1 MKYSFPAIFEEDK
14 ESKGA
19 INVVFPDIMG
29 AYTFGM
35 GYEEAMTMAKD
46 LLGALMEMDEMKYIK
61 PTPLENVTTK
71 FGKVLMVEVE
81 K

>member
-1 MKYSFPAIFEEDK
+1 MKYAFPAIFEEDTQT
-14 ESKGA
+14 KGA

-35 GYEEAMTMAKD
+35 GYEEAMVMAKD
-46 LLGALMEMDEMKYIK
+46 LLGALMELDEYKHIK
-61 PTPLENVTTK
+61 PTPIEQVTTK
-71 FGKVLMVEVE
+71 FGKVMLVEVE